1 MTTTTDGFKIASED
15 LKMRGPGEF
24 TGTLQHGFPE
34 FKAGDIIKDV
44 KLIEYAKQMAVDIIT
59 NDSELTAPENAN
71 INTLINTKYL
81 QLSKIIQVG

>member
-1 MTTTTDGFKIASED
+1 MTSTTDGFKIASED

-24 TGTLQHGFPE
+24 TGTQQHGFPE

-44 KLIEYAKQMAVDIIT
+44 KLIEYAKQVAVDIIT
-59 NDSELTAPENAN
+59 NDPELSTPENSN
-71 INTLINTKYL
+71 INYLINNKYS